1 MNFLRTTSWLLV
13 CASLAAC
20 GGGVMPTDDGGAD
33 GSTETD
39 GSSTTDATSGSDSA
53 TADSGFDPFAAPPGC
68 STGSMWRLGNRGS
81 ENMNPGQACV
91 ACHNI
96 SRGAPRFT
104 IAGTVYQTAREPDN
118 CNGGAPAGAGAVT
131 VEITDSTGAV
141 FMIPAQAASGNFMLE
156 SAITPPYRARV
167 LYNGG
172 ARAMGTMQTS
182 GDCNSCH
189 GATGT
194 MGAPGRI
201 VLP

>member
-1 MNFLRTTSWLLV
+1 MNLLRTTSWIWV

-20 GGGVMPTDDGGAD
+20 GGGVTPTDDGGT
-33 GSTETD
+33 SSD
-39 GSSTTDATSGSDSA
+39 GSSSDGASADGASTSDGGV
-53 TADSGFDPFAAPPGC
+53 ADSGFDPFAAPPGC
-68 STGSMWRLGNRGS
+68 STGTMWTRGNRGS

-96 SRGAPRFT
+96 SRGAPRFS

-118 CNGGAPAGAGAVT
+118 CNGGAPAGGGPVT

-141 FMIPAQAASGNFMLE
+141 FMIPTMPSSGNFMLE

-172 ARAMGTMQTS
+172 ARAMGTMQTN

-189 GATGT
+189 GATGS